1 MFKYGLLLLTYKSP
15 HLTSVL
21 SHVGSYLKTAN
32 SQVSKTLYISLESGQ
47 RFQASHQEISVPSTS
62 ELLHLVPRIYTEA
75 HKYAPRLD
83 VRVLHHANYHHSAA
97 AASTVE
103 RQLKRKLQYS
113 PEIIFTNEHINED
126 NISTFVHNQFD
137 NLPQKISVVRLSSDK
152 PAEDVSSLSSPTSA
166 QIYDNICLGG
176 TFDNLHN
183 GHKIMLSTSQ
193 LKCQKALT
201 IGVTDR
207 NMVRHKTL
215 WELIESPED
224 RISKLHAYLS
234 DIDPYIEYKI
244 TPIQDP
250 FGPAIV
256 DGELQAIVVSEETI
270 RGGHKINEIR
280 ASKSMS
286 QLDVDV
292 IHMLNDGHRE
302 HDIEEE
308 KVSSSSLRIRKL
320 GTLIKEPEPRPNLPT
335 KPYIIGLT
343 GMIAS
348 GKSSISE
355 KLRKL
360 GAGVVNVDLLAHQT
374 YRSPTMPAFKEIVA
388 NFGADVLDANGNI
401 DRRKLGAMVFE
412 DEAKLTQLNSIIW
425 PKVAQLVEEEVKVLS
440 QKYSVIV
447 LEIALLIE
455 ANWLHKVHQVWLS
468 ILDEKE
474 AIERLK
480 NRNNLSEEEAR
491 KRVEAFVDI
500 HEKVQHANVIFCTL
514 WDERITWDQ
523 VKRAWQMLEDRFVK
537 KS

>member
-15 HLTSVL
+15 HLSSVL
-21 SHVGSYLKTAN
+21 SHVGSYLKTIN
-32 SQVSKTLYISLESGQ
+32 SKISKTLYISLESNH
-47 RFQASHQEISVPSTS
+47 RLLASNPELGVPSTS
-62 ELLHLVPRIYTEA
+62 DLLNLVPRIYTEA
-75 HKYAPRLD
+75 HKHAPRLD
-83 VRVLHHANYHHSAA
+83 VRVLHHGSYHHSSA
-97 AASTVE
+97 E

-113 PEIIFTNEHINED
+113 PEIIFTNESFNED
-126 NISTFVHNQFD
+126 NVGTFLHKQFD
-137 NLPQKISVVRLSSDK
+137 HFPDKLSVVQLHSSKSTD
-152 PAEDVSSLSSPTSA
+152 DSSSSTNPISA
-166 QIYDNICLGG
+166 KVYDNVCLGG

-183 GHKIMLSTSQ
+183 GHKIMLSTAQ

-224 RISKLHAYLS
+224 RISKLRAYLL
-234 DIDPYIEYKI
+234 DTDPYLEYKI

-256 DGELQAIVVSEETI
+256 DESLQAIVVSEETV

-292 IHMLNDGHRE
+292 IRMLNDGHRE

-320 GTLIKEPEPRPNLPT
+320 GTLIKEPEPRPKLSQ

-388 NFGADVLDANGNI
+388 NFGAEVLDANGNI

-412 DEAKLTQLNSIIW
+412 DEAKLQQLNSIIW
-425 PKVAQLVEEEVKVLS
+425 PKVAQLVEEEVKVLG

-514 WDERITWDQ
+514 WEERVTWDQ
-523 VKRAWQMLEDRFVK
+523 VKRAWQMLENRFVK
-537 KS
+537 A

>member
-47 RFQASHQEISVPSTS
+47 RFQASHPEISVPSTS

-360 GAGVVNVDLLAHQT
+360 GAGVVN
-374 YRSPTMPAFKEIVA
+374 RKFWMP
-388 NFGADVLDANGNI
+388 NGNI

-480 NRNNLSEEEAR
+480 NRNNLREEEAR

-500 HEKVQHANVIFCTL
+500 HEKGSTRQCHLLYAVG
-514 WDERITWDQ
+514 
-523 VKRAWQMLEDRFVK
+523 
-537 KS
+537 